1 MEYIFGPALAL
12 AVSLGFTQFKMKKHM
27 KEYEALKAEVEQ
39 VDTDLGR
46 KMLGA
51 MVPMSNSIKQLQEF
65 TGMR

>member
-1 MEYIFGPALAL
+1 MEYIFGPALVL
-12 AVSLGFTQFKMKKHM
+12 AVSLGFTEFKMKKHM
-27 KEYEALKAEVEQ
+27 KEYEELKAQVQQ
-39 VDTDLGR
+39 VDAELGR